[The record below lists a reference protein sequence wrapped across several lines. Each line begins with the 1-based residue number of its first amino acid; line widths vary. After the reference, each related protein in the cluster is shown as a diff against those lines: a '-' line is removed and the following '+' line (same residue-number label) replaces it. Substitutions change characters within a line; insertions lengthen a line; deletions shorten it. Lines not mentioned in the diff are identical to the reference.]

1 MACTLYWPHHFSP
14 PQRALACGRQRKK
27 AIQMGMAAAYDFKI
41 LLPMLT
47 ILSLILGAAC
57 KFAPGMGGA
66 STAARDSTAPA
77 FKIGG

>member
-1 MACTLYWPHHFSP
+1 
-14 PQRALACGRQRKK
+14 
-27 AIQMGMAAAYDFKI
+27 MGMAAAYDFKI